1 MPEGVYV
8 SELVEGGGAEK
19 AKLPVYSV
27 ITEIDG
33 YDVDSMEELQEEL
46 QYYRAGETVELTIM
60 VQGRNGYTEEKVQV
74 TLTKAQ

>member
-1 MPEGVYV
+1 MGYQ
-8 SELVEGGGAEK
+8 
-19 AKLPVYSV
+19 V

-60 VQGRNGYTEEKVQV
+60 VQGRNGYTEEKIQV